1 VKSWQ
6 NPNLLLIK
14 PTMINHDPITNHDY
28 SMVFDIFPLNIP
40 KCHWC
45 QACGVNEAV
54 ISAGRELVLG
64 LSCNIAVG

>member
-1 VKSWQ
+1 
-6 NPNLLLIK
+6 
-14 PTMINHDPITNHDY
+14 MINHDPITNHDY

-54 ISAGRELVLG
+54 ISAGRELVLD